1 MSSSLYTCFIAWL
14 VPGAGHFLLG
24 KYKRAALFFA
34 VVLILFVLGLY
45 QDGVLFGLSPGLFGV
60 LKFFADACLGAPY
73 LLGKVLGW
81 GNGDIRS
88 YGYEYGNAYL
98 YTAGL
103 LNALIVL
110 DAFDIKQGRKS

>member
-1 MSSSLYTCFIAWL
+1 MSSSTLTCFIAWL
-14 VPGAGHFLLG
+14 VPGGGHFLLG
-24 KYKRAALFFA
+24 RYKRSALFFG

-45 QDGVLFGLSPGLFGV
+45 QDGVLFGPSSGLFGV

-73 LLGKVLGW
+73 LLGKAMGW

-98 YTAGL
+98 YSAGL
-103 LNALIVL
+103 LNALVVL
-110 DAFDIKQGRKS
+110 DAFDISQGRKS